1 MTDLKES
8 LWVEQERGQDQ
19 LLLAPGRNP
28 GQSSVCEGS
37 PESHGD
43 AGSLIPQAQRETAE
57 MDPESSASEAPGPW
71 LPDLSELRLL
81 KI

>member
-43 AGSLIPQAQRETAE
+43 AGGLIPQAQRETAE